1 MCPLR
6 TDTRVASGAA
16 SLQTNSA
23 VADSFDEMA
32 ELLAIEG
39 ENPFRVRAY
48 QRAALVIR
56 TLPEPLAEWRRRHE
70 LDELPGIGADLAK
83 KIGELLDTGALHA
96 LELIRRRVPPGLRA
110 LLQLPGLGPVR
121 VRALYAS
128 LGVCD
133 VDGLRRAIDEDRL
146 AMVRGFGPVLRERL
160 RAAVGAPN
168 AQLR

>member
-1 MCPLR
+1 
-6 TDTRVASGAA
+6 
-16 SLQTNSA
+16 
-23 VADSFDEMA
+23 
-32 ELLAIEG
+32 
-39 ENPFRVRAY
+39 
-48 QRAALVIR
+48 
-56 TLPEPLAEWRRRHE
+56 
-70 LDELPGIGADLAK
+70 
-83 KIGELLDTGALHA
+83 

-160 RAAVGAPN
+160 RAAVGATN